1 MHIKLRT
8 HILKPVISA
17 VGMGVIVHMGYNI
30 MNMFLGNTISTLL
43 AICLGA
49 ISYVLLILFTKTL
62 SKEDIM
68 MIPYG
73 TKIYSILVKLRI
85 YKEQKEPL
93 R

>member
-1 MHIKLRT
+1 
-8 HILKPVISA
+8 
-17 VGMGVIVHMGYNI
+17 

-49 ISYVLLILFTKTL
+49 ISYVLLYYLPKTL

-73 TKIYSILVKLRI
+73 TKIYSILVKFRI
-85 YKEQKEPL
+85 YKEQKSL
-93 R
+93 